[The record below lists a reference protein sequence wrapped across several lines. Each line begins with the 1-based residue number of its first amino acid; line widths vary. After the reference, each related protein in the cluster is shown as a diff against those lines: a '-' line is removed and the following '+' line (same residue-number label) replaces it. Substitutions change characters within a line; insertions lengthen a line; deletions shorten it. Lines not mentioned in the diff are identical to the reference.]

1 MREHVATA
9 PNIGKQTR
17 KIQGQVNPAIYVC
30 GEVPDSVGA
39 RFEKVDCMW
48 IDFIENTP
56 ELFNYMYFTV
66 H

>member
-39 RFEKVDCMW
+39 RLEKVDCM
-48 IDFIENTP
+48 
-56 ELFNYMYFTV
+56 
-66 H
+66 